1 MSQAV
6 LDDGSVVRNSHDIAF
21 VLNRLGV
28 PGLLIDYIDE
38 KMDEG
43 ARLERDAEARNNSDM
58 RAYELSLEGYGV
70 AMDDIKEILET
81 FKGCARLNRD
91 KVLDA
96 FNEIKKLIDNVH

>member
-1 MSQAV
+1 MNQV
-6 LDDGSVVRNSHDIAF
+6 VVDGYPVRSSRDVSYA
-21 VLNRLGV
+21 LSALGV
-28 PGLLIDYIDE
+28 PGYFVEYIDD
-38 KMDEG
+38 MLDEA
-43 ARLERDAEARNNSDM
+43 ARIERGIEARGNSDM
-58 RAYELSLEGYGV
+58 RAYEEENESYGV